1 MPYKCVESKHNLL
14 ANPCFNVACRLQMR
28 KRQKENTMTNDTAL
42 ETPSSA
48 SFYSNHPFYILEKD
62 SAAAF
67 FEPVVSV
74 HRRGVLGLETVSR
87 ALDPSSLDMIE
98 PRELFQSLQE
108 EDFYLK
114 LGLDRLFRQK
124 GLEAFC
130 AFQSPNPNL
139 LLFMDIEPSV
149 LEENI
154 VGSGYLYKQIE
165 EFHLEPRRVV
175 VQIPLSG
182 KWDPRQVDRFIQIHR
197 RHDLLL
203 CLKNIHAEPD
213 RLKTVLEFNPDL
225 VKLEEGLTRGLSRSA
240 EKQSALRKVVRLAHS
255 LGIVVVAGGLD
266 NEEDALAA
274 LELGVDLL
282 QGGYFSRQSKNNP
295 VLTLGRRAR
304 MMFLSARFRR
314 RLGIQAQKDREL
326 RRRCEQIGEFASSC
340 FSQKPL
346 DELEIT
352 APFLFRQ
359 VPALECLYRLNPVGR
374 QLGKM
379 ALNELHIP
387 KRQRFLFEPS
397 APGSDH
403 SLREYFYALAPDVD
417 KVVTQP
423 YLSMNSGHLC
433 VTVAKCVGNPSGDGF
448 QILCADLNLSRV

>member
-1 MPYKCVESKHNLL
+1 MPNNAS
-14 ANPCFNVACRLQMR
+14 
-28 KRQKENTMTNDTAL
+28 L

-74 HRRGVLGLETVSR
+74 HRRGILGLEVVSR
-87 ALDPSSLDMIE
+87 ALNPANLEMIE
-98 PRELFQSLQE
+98 PRDLFRNMHE

-124 GLEAFC
+124 GLESFS
-130 AFQSPNPNL
+130 AFQDSNPNL
-139 LLFMDIEPSV
+139 LLFLDIEPSV

-154 VGSGYLYKQIE
+154 VGSGHLYKQIE
-165 EFHLEPRRVV
+165 EFHLESRRVV

-182 KWDPRQVDRFIQIHR
+182 KWDPRQVERFIQLHR
-197 RHDLLL
+197 RHNLLL
-203 CLKNIHAEPD
+203 CLKDIHAGAD
-213 RLKTVLEFNPDL
+213 RLKEVLEFNPDL
-225 VKLEEGLTRGLSRSA
+225 VKLEDNLARGLSRNP
-240 EKQSALRKVVRLAHS
+240 EKQSAVRKVVKLAHS
-255 LGIVVVAGGLD
+255 LGIVVVAGGLG

-282 QGGYFSRQSKNNP
+282 QGGYFSRHSKNNP

-304 MMFLSARFRR
+304 MTFLSARFRR
-314 RLGIQAQKDREL
+314 RLGTQAQRDREL
-326 RRRCEQIGEFASSC
+326 RRRCEQVGEFVFSC
-340 FSQKPL
+340 FGGKPL
-346 DELEIT
+346 DGLETT

-359 VPALECLYRLNPVGR
+359 APALECLYRLNPIGR

-387 KRQRFLFEPS
+387 KRRHFLFEPS
-397 APGSDH
+397 VPGSDH

-433 VTVAKCVGNPSGDGF
+433 VTVAKCAENPSGDGF
-448 QILCADLNLSRV
+448 QILCADLNLSKV